1 MNIESLTLK
10 NYRNII
16 SLNMELSTG
25 VNIIYGRNAQGKTNI
40 LESVFICST
49 GRSHRTTAV
58 ERDLINKNANESHI
72 ALKLKS
78 AYNIEN
84 KIDIRLEK
92 GKSKKILVNSAP
104 ISKMGELFGVLNVVF
119 FGPQDLQL
127 IQSGPAE
134 RRRFMDIELCQIDKS
149 YYLNLR
155 WYFGALRQRNSLL
168 KRLQR
173 ESSLIDMLD
182 VYDTELC
189 KSFEKLVERR
199 SNFVDALSD
208 TASKI
213 HLRLSDGMEKL
224 KLVYKSETPP
234 GMLAERLKESRER
247 DILNGSTSHGIHKDD
262 IYFSINGA
270 SARSFASQGQQRSA
284 CISTKLAE
292 IEIIKECVG
301 ETPVFL
307 LDDVLSE
314 LDENRRKILISSVG
328 EDVQT
333 IITCTGIE
341 QSIKDVSDK
350 ARIFRVENGEIV
362 G

>member
-1 MNIESLTLK
+1 
-10 NYRNII
+10 
-16 SLNMELSTG
+16 
-25 VNIIYGRNAQGKTNI
+25 
-40 LESVFICST
+40 
-49 GRSHRTTAV
+49 
-58 ERDLINKNANESHI
+58 LINKEATEAHI
-72 ALKLKS
+72 TLRLKS
-78 AYNIEN
+78 TYGIEN
-84 KIDIRLEK
+84 KIDIQLDK
-92 GKSKKILVNSAP
+92 GKTKKILVNSAP

-127 IQSGPAE
+127 IQAGPAE

-168 KRLQR
+168 KRLQKER
-173 ESSLIDMLD
+173 SLIDMLD
-182 VYDTELC
+182 VYDAELC
-189 KSFEKLVERR
+189 KSFEKIVERR
-199 SNFVDALSD
+199 NEFIERLSE
-208 TASKI
+208 TAAKI
-213 HLRLSDGMEKL
+213 HLRLSDGLENL
-224 KLVYKSETPP
+224 KLTYKCETPA

-262 IYFSINGA
+262 IYFTVNGA

-292 IEIIKECVG
+292 IEIIKEVIG

-350 ARIFRVENGEIV
+350 ARIFKVDNGEIV
-362 G
+362 E